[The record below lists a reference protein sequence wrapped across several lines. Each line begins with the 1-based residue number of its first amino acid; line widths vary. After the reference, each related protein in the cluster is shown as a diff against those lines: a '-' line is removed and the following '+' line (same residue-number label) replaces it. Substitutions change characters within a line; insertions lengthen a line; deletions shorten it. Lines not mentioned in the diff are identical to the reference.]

1 MTSESPHEIPPSI
14 DAIGA
19 YTDFWQGAGVDR
31 ARLSDALAQLPDTAD
46 ELNAIAKNLGVA
58 APTFIS
64 ARTRALLV
72 SHWAVNS
79 EAATR
84 LSISTFDRLK
94 ADPKL
99 GRAEALRQAM
109 LAYLNDGSSPRNAY
123 PAFWAAV
130 CTDRGGGCAPIF
142 FDCATQQTFG
152 RARQRRMVA
161 QPRRQTNEKRR
172 SKRLMQI
179 NRASLE

>member
-1 MTSESPHEIPPSI
+1 MRSAPTPIS
-14 DAIGA
+14 
-19 YTDFWQGAGVDR
+19 GAGVDR

-94 ADPKL
+94 AKL
-99 GRAEALRQAM
+99 GRAETLRQAM
-109 LAYLNDGSSPRNAY
+109 LAYLNDGSSPAM
-123 PAFWAAV
+123 
-130 CTDRGGGCAPIF
+130 PI
-142 FDCATQQTFG
+142 
-152 RARQRRMVA
+152 
-161 QPRRQTNEKRR
+161 RR
-172 SKRLMQI
+172 SGGLFALVGEGAARRYFLIVRRNKLSAEPGSGGWSRNHDGKPMKSAA
-179 NRASLE
+179 ASD